1 MERNKVTEKERTQKE
16 SRPETRGSQNQRT
29 LVNVD
34 LYLKNG
40 IHIGTKYK
48 NGAMRKFIFKSR
60 PDKINVMDVQ
70 HIDKRIKYFINFI
83 SSYDPQDVVF
93 VSRKKYSLPGLKILE
108 QNFGYN
114 IKANRFIPGTF
125 TNPES
130 EHFIEPKIVF
140 ICDPNVDRQA
150 IVEAAKIGLPI
161 AALCTTS
168 SNIKNIDY
176 IIPYNNKGRKSV
188 ALFFWLLIRELQLKN
203 GIIKSDKEYIY
214 NVEDLIYSPEAG
226 EKNQRDS
233 DDDEM
238 GRSRRRPRTTRPGGF
253 KPGGSR
259 PVLNSRA
266 PRTPRAP
273 LRPTEKP
280 REKSET
286 QVKKIE

>member
-1 MERNKVTEKERTQKE
+1 MERNKVTEKEKTKNE
-16 SRPETRGSQNQRT
+16 SKPENKGSQNQRT

-70 HIDKRIKYFINFI
+70 HIDKRIKYFINFLN
-83 SSYDPQDVVF
+83 SYDPQDVVF

-114 IKANRFIPGTF
+114 IRANRFIPGTF

-130 EHFIEPKIVF
+130 EHFIEPKMVF
-140 ICDPNVDRQA
+140 ICDPNIDRQA
-150 IVEAAKIGLPI
+150 IVEAAKIGVPI

-168 SNIKNIDY
+168 SNIRNVDY

-214 NVEDLIYSPEAG
+214 NVEDLIYSSEAG
-226 EKNQRDS
+226 EKRVRAS

-238 GRSRRRPRTTRPGGF
+238 GRSRRRPRTNRFGD
-253 KPGGSR
+253 SR
-259 PVLNSRA
+259 SVLNRRA
-266 PRTPRAP
+266 PRVVKGN
-273 LRPTEKP
+273 EKP
-280 REKSET
+280 KRKSET
-286 QVKKIE
+286 ETKKTE